1 MRRACAK
8 IRAPAAD
15 RRKVSRYVL
24 GIDLGTVNSCVAV
37 VQDGK
42 AVVIQD
48 GNDNRIPSCMALQR
62 GKEVIGHAARRQA
75 VTDPHNTI
83 SAVKRIL
90 GHPYESR
97 EVQTARERVAYP
109 IRPSPLGDVLLE
121 IGGKELTPIQVSAR
135 ILARV
140 KEVAENALGTSVS
153 QAVISVPAHFTDV
166 QRKATKQAAE
176 YAGLE
181 VLRLINEPT
190 AAAFAYGYKKGGTF
204 TLAVYDLG
212 GGTFDITVMQAKG
225 DTLKVLATD
234 GDSYLGGEDFD
245 HCVQRW
251 LIDEF
256 RAEFGHDLSDDKSA
270 VLRLREAAEKAKI
283 ELSSNEQTQIDLPFL
298 AQLEDGSR
306 PNFARSLDRAKFREL
321 TEPIVRQTLDLCERC
336 LQTAGL
342 PRNAVGEVLLVGGQS
357 RTHSVREAVQ
367 LFFGRAP
374 RRDINPDEV
383 VAMGA
388 ALYAYSLAADEL
400 AATARSS
407 AEDDYAVAVKQTAIA
422 EKILTDVQRKLDRT
436 TLQSDGLRSRLAS
449 LLADLGPSDE
459 DEEPTNLRVTAP
471 KLSGTAPRE
480 ATAQP
485 RSLAAPPAA
494 KSKPAEAASPA
505 PAAKGKSA
513 AKSTPPPDS
522 KGAKPKGP
530 APKQADPTQVHPK
543 PAAAKQTPKQKA
555 KPQSEPAESESDAM
569 PGLEI
574 SPSLQKSSIELGDD
588 PGGPMEGL
596 EVSPSHATQPSSTQ
610 SATTKSG
617 EADSE
622 PSLADFADAD
632 PGGLDI
638 DSHVQ
643 EMLAG
648 SQAPGG
654 APDAGQRSQ
663 LETQIRPPASA
674 SAARSQLETRF
685 AEEAE
690 LPAPGNLP
698 TALGDVQAKLSSM
711 GGIAQ
716 DVLDALAEEIAG
728 EKESDELADEAADLS
743 RALAQTVSAAAQ
755 AAERA
760 KTHLH
765 EAEQHANARR
775 VKLIDVTSHA
785 LGIGSAGDLMTVVI
799 EHNTS
804 IPVENLRVFTTN
816 QDGQTEV
823 SIRVF
828 QGRHKRASENQMLG
842 DFILDGIPPA
852 RRMEPKIGVTFRID
866 ENGILS
872 VSAQDNESGTRQHIR
887 IEDPLGLQQV
897 ESNEDGSEA

>member
-1 MRRACAK
+1 
-8 IRAPAAD
+8 
-15 RRKVSRYVL
+15 VSRFVL

-42 AVVIQD
+42 AVVLRD
-48 GNDNRIPSCMALQR
+48 GNDNRIPSCLALHR
-62 GKEVIGHAARRQA
+62 GKEVVGHAARRQA

-83 SAVKRIL
+83 AAVKRIL

-135 ILARV
+135 ILQRV
-140 KEVAENALGTSVS
+140 KEVAENALGTSVTK
-153 QAVISVPAHFTDV
+153 AVISVPAHFTDV

-181 VLRLINEPT
+181 VMRLINEPT

-245 HCVQRW
+245 HKVQEW

-256 RAEFGHDLSDDKSA
+256 KSEFDHDLSDDKSA
-270 VLRLREAAEKAKI
+270 VLRLREAAEKAKV
-283 ELSSNEQTQIDLPFL
+283 ELSSNEATQIDLPFL
-298 AQLEDGSR
+298 AQLQDGTR
-306 PNFARSLDRAKFREL
+306 PNFARSLTRDKFREL

-336 LQTAGL
+336 LKAAGL
-342 PRNAVGEVLLVGGQS
+342 KRDSIGEVLLVGGQS

-400 AATARSS
+400 AAGARTD

-436 TLQSDGLRSRLAS
+436 KMQSDGLRSRLAT
-449 LLADLGPSDE
+449 LLADLGAE
-459 DEEPTNLRVTAP
+459 GTEEVPTHLRTP
-471 KLSGTAPRE
+471 PLKLSGTPARETTTAPRTLSE
-480 ATAQP
+480 P
-485 RSLAAPPAA
+485 SEHAP
-494 KSKPAEAASPA
+494 
-505 PAAKGKSA
+505 
-513 AKSTPPPDS
+513 
-522 KGAKPKGP
+522 AKPKSASRPPP
-530 APKQADPTQVHPK
+530 APDPSGPGRPPQ
-543 PAAAKQTPKQKA
+543 PARNVP
-555 KPQSEPAESESDAM
+555 EPEPDSDAM
-569 PGLEI
+569 PGLEV
-574 SPSLQKSSIELGDD
+574 SPSQAGRDSHEDLAADLR
-588 PGGPMEGL
+588 MEGL
-596 EVSPSHATQPSSTQ
+596 EVSPSQQASSTRDPDLSDFSDVGPLDLDVALESHRGAQ
-610 SATTKSG
+610 G
-617 EADSE
+617 EPDPADSG
-622 PSLADFADAD
+622 AADA
-632 PGGLDI
+632 G
-638 DSHVQ
+638 
-643 EMLAG
+643 
-648 SQAPGG
+648 
-654 APDAGQRSQ
+654 
-663 LETQIRPPASA
+663 
-674 SAARSQLETRF
+674 AARSQLETRF
-685 AEEAE
+685 SGQQTPAAARSQLETQLSADEDPA
-690 LPAPGNLP
+690 LPTPGNLP
-698 TALGDVQAKLSSM
+698 TALGDVEAKLSNM

-755 AAERA
+755 ATQRA
-760 KTHLH
+760 KSHLK
-765 EAEQHANARR
+765 EAEAHANARR
-775 VKLIDVTSHA
+775 VELIDVTSHA

-799 EHNTS
+799 DHNTS
-804 IPVENLRVFTTN
+804 IPVEKERVFTTN

-828 QGRHKRASENQMLG
+828 QGREKHASENQMLG
-842 DFILDGIPPA
+842 NFILDGIPPA
-852 RRMEPKIGVTFRID
+852 RRMEPKIGVCFRID

-872 VSAQDNESGTRQHIR
+872 VVAHDTTSGTKQHIR
-887 IEDPLGLQQV
+887 IEDPLGLQQI
-897 ESNEDGSEA
+897 EAPDGGDS